1 MEFSEPD
8 KLSGLAGLFGVLIGG
23 ATSIATTWI
32 TTTSER
38 KLARIEAQTQ
48 FRKEIYASFMNELA
62 AMYAHALKNESINYD
77 LLANAYAVRG
87 RITLASSDD
96 VVAAADKALK
106 FVVDLSMSDQKSDSQ
121 IRSMMDENEM
131 DVIRD
136 FATACRVELAAMR

>member
-1 MEFSEPD
+1 MEIPEPD

-38 KLARIEAQTQ
+38 KQARLEAQTQ
-48 FRKEIYASFMNELA
+48 FRKEIYADFMNELA

-87 RITLASSDD
+87 RITLASSDA
-96 VVAAADKALK
+96 VVSAADKALK
-106 FVVDLSMSDQKSDSQ
+106 FIVDLSMSDQKSDRQ

-131 DVIRD
+131 DVIGD
-136 FATACRVELAAMR
+136 FATACRAELSGMR